1 MCVSWVLNSGI
12 KEGDTCARRGA
23 TRILVVNS
31 GTSVAPS
38 AARVSHNPKVVSPIL
53 TNCALFFFSPV
64 KQTGTPATANTN
76 DAGTHTKK
84 KKKATRAP
92 FQADCAFNQPTCY
105 SFFFFLFNIV
115 ILYGSALI
123 RAFVQSHTYCDLLRI
138 TAALARLLRTILLE
152 KLKGDFYTSTENLSR
167 KKEEKK
173 KGKCQKA
180 NR

>member
-1 MCVSWVLNSGI
+1 MYTRDLIVLDLWMCVSWVLNSGI

-76 DAGTHTKK
+76 DAGTHTQKK
-84 KKKATRAP
+84 KGNEGTIPSRLC
-92 FQADCAFNQPTCY
+92 FQPAHLLL
-105 SFFFFLFNIV
+105 FFFFSFNIV

-123 RAFVQSHTYCDLLRI
+123 RAFV
-138 TAALARLLRTILLE
+138 
-152 KLKGDFYTSTENLSR
+152 
-167 KKEEKK
+167 
-173 KGKCQKA
+173 
-180 NR
+180 

>member
-1 MCVSWVLNSGI
+1 MYTRDLIVLDLWMCVSWVLNSGI

-76 DAGTHTKK
+76 DAGTHTQKK
-84 KKKATRAP
+84 KGNEGTIPSRLC
-92 FQADCAFNQPTCY
+92 FQPAHLLL
-105 SFFFFLFNIV
+105 FFFFSL
-115 ILYGSALI
+115 
-123 RAFVQSHTYCDLLRI
+123 
-138 TAALARLLRTILLE
+138 
-152 KLKGDFYTSTENLSR
+152 
-167 KKEEKK
+167 
-173 KGKCQKA
+173 
-180 NR
+180 

>member
-1 MCVSWVLNSGI
+1 MYTRDVIVLDLWMCVSWVLNSGI

-53 TNCALFFFSPV
+53 TNCALFFPPPV

-76 DAGTHTKK
+76 DAGKK
-84 KKKATRAP
+84 KRQREHQSKQIVLSTGPLATL
-92 FQADCAFNQPTCY
+92 
-105 SFFFFLFNIV
+105 FFFFNII

-123 RAFVQSHTYCDLLRI
+123 RAFV
-138 TAALARLLRTILLE
+138 
-152 KLKGDFYTSTENLSR
+152 
-167 KKEEKK
+167 
-173 KGKCQKA
+173 
-180 NR
+180 